1 MGPRPGWRP
10 LGFLMA
16 GCLVAACQAGPDI
29 SPGVS
34 WELAEHRDA
43 TIAAVRYDLVL
54 AVPSALDE
62 AIEGTL
68 TLTVNLRDA
77 SDPLVLDFTAPEGSV
92 LGVSAPGDVV
102 PYEHRNGHLIL
113 AASALQP
120 GENTVKIDFAAG
132 ESSLNRN
139 EEFLYTLFVPD
150 RASSAFPC
158 FDQPSIKAT
167 YRLTLSVPQGWSAV
181 ANTPAV
187 RSDTANGWRTVAF
200 AETKPLST
208 YLFAF
213 AAGVFQVETA
223 TRAGRTVRLY
233 HRETDHDRVARNLE
247 AILDLHGTAL
257 EWLEHYTDIPYPF
270 EKFDFVAVP
279 AFQYGGMEHPG
290 AILYRASRL
299 FLDEAATQNEYLQR
313 ASLIAHETA
322 HMWFGDL
329 VTMAW
334 FDDVWM
340 KEVFANFMAAKIV
353 NPSFPEIRH
362 DLRFFLAHHPS
373 AYAIDRTE
381 GANPIRQE
389 LENLNEAGTLYGA
402 IIYQKAPVVMQQLER
417 LIGAEA
423 MRDGLREYLQTHAFA
438 NATWADLVA
447 ILDGRADD
455 DLTAWSQTWVEEAG
469 RPTVTATLVRDGAS
483 PTAFLAV
490 SQTDPRGR
498 DLQWTQSLSVLLGY
512 GDTARTVPVTLAGRE
527 IRLELRNVVP
537 PDYVLAGG
545 DGGSYG
551 LFRLDP
557 HSRDH
562 LLDHLP
568 TISDPLA
575 RAVAWAAL
583 WEALLYADLSA
594 EAFLVLALRALPHET
609 DEQNVQRI
617 LGYVRPAF
625 WRYLS
630 SEARVPL
637 APRLEALLWE
647 ELQRARSTSL
657 KATYLDAFIAT
668 ALSAEA
674 TARLEA
680 LWREDL
686 EISELPMSERRFT
699 ALAEALAVRGVP
711 NTEEILAEQL
721 ARIENPDRRARFA
734 FIRPALLDD
743 PAVRDSLF
751 EQLKQAENREHE
763 PWVLSAVSALHHPL
777 RAASAEHYIRPS
789 LDLLE
794 EIQRTG
800 DIFFPLQW
808 LNATLDGHRSPSAA
822 QTVREFLR
830 ERPDL
835 PPRLRGKLLQA
846 ADELFRAAIL
856 SP

>member
-1 MGPRPGWRP
+1 MV
-10 LGFLMA
+10 
-16 GCLVAACQAGPDI
+16 GCLVAACEAGPDT

-34 WELAEHRDA
+34 RELAEHRDA
-43 TIAAVRYDLVL
+43 TITAVRYDLVL
-54 AVPSALDE
+54 TVPAAMDE

-68 TLTVNLRDA
+68 TLTVDLRNA

-92 LGVSAPGDVV
+92 LGVSAPGGSV
-102 PYEHRNGHLIL
+102 PHEHRNGHLIL
-113 AASALQP
+113 AAAALQP
-120 GENTVKIDFAAG
+120 GKNTVTIDFVAG

-158 FDQPSIKAT
+158 FDQPSLKAT
-167 YRLTLSVPQGWSAV
+167 YRLTLRVPRGWSAV

-187 RSDTANGWRTVAF
+187 QSDTGEGWRTVAF

-213 AAGVFQVETA
+213 AAGVFRVETA
-223 TRAGRTVRLY
+223 TRAGRTMHLY
-233 HRETDHDRVARNLE
+233 HRETDRDRVARNLE
-247 AILDLHGTAL
+247 AIFDLHGTAL
-257 EWLEHYTDIPYPF
+257 EWLEDYTNIPYPF

-299 FLDEAATQNEYLQR
+299 FLDESATQNAHLRR

-353 NPSFPEIRH
+353 HPSFPAIRH
-362 DLRFFLAHHPS
+362 DLQFFLAHHPS

-402 IIYQKAPVVMQQLER
+402 IIYQKAPIVMQQLER
-417 LIGAEA
+417 LIGVEA
-423 MRDGLREYLQTHAFA
+423 MRDGLQEYLQTHAFA
-438 NATWADLVA
+438 NATWTDLVA
-447 ILDGRADD
+447 LLDGRADD
-455 DLTAWSQTWVEEAG
+455 DLVAWSRTWVEEAG

-483 PTAFLAV
+483 PIAFLAV
-490 SQTDPRGR
+490 SQADPRGR

-527 IRLELRNVVP
+527 NRLELGNVTP

-545 DGGSYG
+545 DGVSYG

-557 HSRDH
+557 HSRDY
-562 LLDHLP
+562 LLGHLP
-568 TISDPLA
+568 AIRDPLV

-583 WEALLYADLSA
+583 WEALLRAELTP
-594 EAFLVLALRALPHET
+594 EAFLDLALRALPQET

-617 LGYVRPAF
+617 LGYMRPAF
-625 WRYLS
+625 WRYLPG
-630 SEARVPL
+630 EARMSL
-637 APRLEALLWE
+637 APRLEALLWGE
-647 ELQRARSTSL
+647 IQQARSTSL
-657 KATYLDAFIAT
+657 KATYLDGLIAT

-680 LWREDL
+680 IWREDL
-686 EISELPMSERRFT
+686 EIRGLPMSERRFT

-711 NTEEILAEQL
+711 NTQEILTQQL
-721 ARIENPDRRARFA
+721 ARIDNPDRRARFA
-734 FIRPALLDD
+734 FITPALLDD

-789 LDLLE
+789 LELLE

-808 LNATLDGHRSPSAA
+808 LNATLDGHSSPSAA
-822 QTVREFLR
+822 ATVRGFLR
-830 ERPDL
+830 EHPDY
-835 PPRLRGKLLQA
+835 PPRLRAKLLQA
-846 ADELFRAAIL
+846 ADGLFRAATL
-856 SP
+856 PL